1 MYPPEFRIARCPWS
15 PQVLSVIYQALGKS
29 LDSALPDTSGRER
42 TTVPETSDG
51 LPEEMRRFL
60 GEVATNIWRLRQKML
75 DGATR
80 QPLEPT
86 RRLYR
91 HVESIWDAFGE
102 QGIEICDHTGQ
113 VVPQGGVYGLRILA
127 CQPTAGIGREVVL
140 ETIKPTVRLR
150 QQVIQMGEVI
160 LAVPENTQNETGQTT
175 P

>member
-1 MYPPEFRIARCPWS
+1 
-15 PQVLSVIYQALGKS
+15 
-29 LDSALPDTSGRER
+29 
-42 TTVPETSDG
+42 
-51 LPEEMRRFL
+51 MRRFL

-75 DGATR
+75 DVATR

-91 HVESIWDAFGE
+91 HVESIWDAFRE

-140 ETIKPTVRLR
+140 ETIKPTVRLQ

-160 LAVPENTQNETGQTT
+160 LAVPEDTLDETNQATL
-175 P
+175 